1 MNGAAM
7 ESLLQQLPNG
17 GAVVAIIVVV
27 HFFLK
32 HIQSIADMFAKEVVQ
47 ARKDYLQSIEKIV
60 EQKTK
65 PRM

>member
-1 MNGAAM
+1 
-7 ESLLQQLPNG
+7 
-17 GAVVAIIVVV
+17 VAIIVVV